1 MTAVKVKRIPE
12 DFVVE
17 ELTTVQPAESGKF
30 ALYSLEKR
38 GIGTLEAIAALQQ
51 RWKLARQ
58 RLSWGGLK
66 DKHAITRQYFT
77 VFQGA
82 RRGITQ
88 TNFSVEFLGYTNKP
102 FQPSDIAGNR
112 FEIVLRNLS
121 EDQTQTATQAIDQI
135 QRCGIPNYFDDQRF
149 GSVSASGEFVAQPW
163 IIGNY
168 ERAIWLTFAE
178 PHPFD
183 TSSEKQEKAILRDNW
198 GDWAACKAQ
207 LSRSHRRSI
216 ITFLND
222 RPGDYKGA
230 WATVNKDLRSLY
242 LAAFQSQLWNET
254 LTRVLR
260 SIVPQT
266 DLAEIQMKTSVGV
279 FPMRCSDEQLAR
291 LKELKIVLP
300 SARIS
305 IDEIED
311 PLVKQSLVDVL
322 QSREL
327 ELRAVRVKHP
337 RDSFFSKGHRAA
349 LITLDG
355 IQHSAEPDDIHPY
368 RKKLALKF
376 DLPRGSYATMVIKR
390 LGVDAAD
397 LPPAEE

>member
-1 MTAVKVKRIPE
+1 MAVKVKRVPE

-17 ELTTVQPAESGKF
+17 ELTDVQPLESGKF
-30 ALYSLEKR
+30 ALYRLEKR

-88 TNFSVEFLGYTNKP
+88 TNFAVEFLGYTQKP
-102 FQPSDIAGNR
+102 FHPSDIAGNR

-121 EDQTQTATQAIDQI
+121 EEQAQTATQAIDQI

-149 GSVSASGEFVAQPW
+149 GSVSAAGEFVAQPW
-163 IIGNY
+163 IAGNY
-168 ERAIWLTFAE
+168 ERSIWLTFAE

-183 TSSEKQEKAILRDNW
+183 SSSEKQEKAILRDNW
-198 GDWAACKAQ
+198 GDWAKCKAE

-254 LTRVLR
+254 LTRVIR
-260 SIVPQT
+260 SIVGESN
-266 DLAEIQMKTSVGV
+266 LAEVQMKTSVGV
-279 FPMRCSDEQLAR
+279 FPMNGTEEQLEQ
-291 LKELKIVLP
+291 LKQLKIVLP

-305 IDEIED
+305 VDEIED

-322 QSREL
+322 QARGL

-337 RDSFFSKGHRAA
+337 RDSFFSKGLRPAMIA
-349 LITLDG
+349 LDS
-355 IQHSAEPDDIHPY
+355 IQHSVEPDDIHAY
-368 RKKLALKF
+368 KKKLALKF
-376 DLPRGSYATMVIKR
+376 DLPRGAYATMVIKR
-390 LGVDAAD
+390 LGVEAVD
-397 LPPAEE
+397 LPSSDD